1 MKPIGHVMILAS
13 AGAGKTYQ
21 LTNRF
26 VRLLAEG
33 APPERIA
40 ALTFTRKAAGEF
52 FDEILGKLA
61 EAASDPAVAAK
72 VGAQIGHPQL
82 RPADFNRMLRSVI
95 VAMPRLN
102 LGTLDGFFAR
112 VVRAFPLELG
122 LSGDFAIMEEHAARM
137 ARRRVLRRIFA
148 RTGGTPDAAQQDFIE
163 AFKRATFGREEK
175 QLTALLD
182 TFLDDHAETF
192 LESSDPALW
201 GQVAQIW
208 PEGSAWVV
216 GTKDRATLAR
226 ELERALAAEAM
237 SGGQRLRWDKFFAA
251 LPQWAPGAEL
261 PGEVKY
267 LLGNALKAWPD
278 LAEVTVERK
287 AQELTAPVAAALR
300 RLVAAI
306 VGGELNRRLEMT
318 RGIYAVLREYEAIYD
333 GLVRRSGN
341 LTFADL
347 QRLLRPDAGGRQLSR
362 TESDD
367 ARLFIDWRLDARIDH
382 WLLDEFQ
389 DTSPGQWSV
398 LRNLID
404 EAVQDPEGRR
414 SFFYVGDVKQAIF
427 AWRAGDPRLFREI
440 FNRYNAGAGGVI
452 AEQSLATSYR
462 SGPAVI
468 EMVNRVFGDTAA
480 LARLFPEPAVERWA
494 TEWRE
499 HSSERPTLGGYAEL
513 RPVGGEEERFAATL
527 GILEETQALARGL
540 TVAILVLQNRTAAEL
555 ADYLRR
561 QGGVAATAESDLHVG
576 ADNPLSCALLALFRA
591 AAHPG
596 DTAAQLHLRMTPLA
610 EVLAAEGLEG
620 EDALTKRILEEVHAG
635 GFGAAS
641 EAWIRRLEPRLAPD
655 DAFSRQRGR
664 QFADAAREFDELGNG
679 EVAEFVQF
687 MSRYTARDA
696 DAAGV
701 VRVMTVHKAK
711 GLGFDLVILPDLEGD
726 SLASRRKGQLA
737 VQKSPAREV
746 EWILHL
752 PSSEFFAADPVLS
765 DHVAAAKNDAC
776 YENFCL
782 LYVAM
787 TRAKRAMYIL
797 TKPVGK
803 SESKN
808 FPRLLE
814 ETLGG
819 AWSIG
824 DPAWFQTSAA
834 PPAVPPPPEALLLD
848 SASTRR
854 TVRRAVR
861 RPSDEGGGTTGAARL
876 FTLAGAAESEFGVA
890 VHALL
895 AGVEW
900 ADATVAERAAAE
912 WAARGP
918 AGAAAAGA
926 LSQAETA
933 AVWRRPDSPG
943 AEAWRERAFEVVLD
957 QSWVTGKFDRVVVTR
972 DAAGR
977 ALAAT
982 VYDFKTGTLA
992 EGTDLAREALR
1003 HKGQLEL
1010 YCRAAAVLAG
1020 LPLEA
1025 VAAEII
1031 FTAAGRR
1038 VRL

>member
-61 EAASDPAVAAK
+61 DAASDAEVAAR
-72 VGAQIGHPQL
+72 VGEQIGHPSL
-82 RPADFNRMLRSVI
+82 GPAGFSRMLRAVI
-95 VAMPRLN
+95 AAMPRLN

-122 LSGDFAIMEEHAARM
+122 LSGDFSIMEEHAARM
-137 ARRRVLRRIFA
+137 ARRRVLRRMFA
-148 RTGGTPDAAQQDFIE
+148 RTSGVPEAAQQDFIE

-175 QLTALLD
+175 QLTVLLD
-182 TFLDDHAETF
+182 SFLDEHADTYLETSEAGF
-192 LESSDPALW
+192 W

-208 PEGSAWVV
+208 PEGCEWIRP
-216 GTKDRATLAR
+216 GLDRAEAAR
-226 ELERALAAEAM
+226 VLQSALTGEEM
-237 SGGQRLRWDKFFAA
+237 SEGQRRRWDDFFAA
-251 LPQWAPGAEL
+251 LPLWAPGADL
-261 PGEVKY
+261 PDPVRYILK
-267 LLGNALKAWPD
+267 NALEAWPA
-278 LAEVTVERK
+278 LTEVRVERK
-287 AQELTAPVAAALR
+287 AQTLAPPVGQALR
-300 RLVAAI
+300 RLVGTI
-306 VGGELNRRLEMT
+306 VGGELTRRLEMT
-318 RGIYAVLREYEAIYD
+318 RGIFAVLREYEAIYD
-333 GLVRRSGN
+333 GLVRRTGS

-347 QRLLRPDAGGRQLSR
+347 QRLLRPDAGGRRLSR
-362 TESDD
+362 SESEAD

-427 AWRAGDPRLFREI
+427 AWRSGDPRLFREI
-440 FNRYNAGAGGVI
+440 FNSYNAGGGAVI
-452 AEQSLATSYR
+452 EEQRLATSHR

-468 EMVNRVFGDTAA
+468 AMVNRVFGDTAA
-480 LARLFPEPAVERWA
+480 LRRLFPLPAVERWA
-494 TEWRE
+494 TEWLE
-499 HSSERPTLGGYAEL
+499 HSSERPALGGYAEL
-513 RPVGGEEERFAATL
+513 RTASDEEGRFAATL
-527 GILEETQALARGL
+527 QILEETGALDRGL
-540 TVAILVLQNRTAAEL
+540 TVAVLVRKNDTAAAL

-610 EVLAAEGLEG
+610 EVLAAAGIG
-620 EDALTKRILEEVHAG
+620 SEDALTTRILEEVHAD
-635 GFGAAS
+635 GFAATS
-641 EAWIRRLEPRLAPD
+641 EAWIRLLEPRLERA

-679 EVAEFVQF
+679 EVAEFVQY
-687 MSRYTARDA
+687 MSRFTARDT

-711 GLGFDLVILPDLEGD
+711 GLGFDLVILPDLEGHG
-726 SLASRRKGQLA
+726 LASRRSGRLA
-737 VQKSPAREV
+737 VQKSLAREV

-752 PSSEFFAADPVLS
+752 PSRDFLSADPILS
-765 DHVAAAKNDAC
+765 AHVAAAENDAC
-776 YENFCL
+776 YENLCL

-787 TRAKRAMYIL
+787 TRAKRAMYL
-797 TKPVGK
+797 VTEPVGK
-803 SESKN
+803 SKSAN
-808 FPRLLE
+808 FPRLLQ

-819 AWSIG
+819 AWADG
-824 DPAWFQTSAA
+824 DPAWFEQVKPEILPA
-834 PPAVPPPPEALLLD
+834 PLPEEALLD
-848 SASTRR
+848 PARTPR
-854 TVRRAVR
+854 TVRRPVR
-861 RPSDEGGGTTGAARL
+861 RPSDQGSGTTGAARL
-876 FTLAGAAESEFGVA
+876 FTLEGADQSRTGLE

-900 ADATVAERAAAE
+900 ADGAEADRWAAE
-912 WAARGP
+912 WARRGA
-918 AGAAAAGA
+918 AGAAAAAQRNPETGA
-926 LSQAETA
+926 A
-933 AVWRRPDSPG
+933 WRRPGPL
-943 AEAWRERAFEVVLD
+943 AAAWRERAFELVLEG
-957 QSWVTGKFDRVVVTR
+957 SWVTGKFDRVVVTR
-972 DAAGR
+972 DAAGQ

-982 VYDFKTGTLA
+982 VYDFKTGALP
-992 EGTDLAREALR
+992 EGTDLGREALR
-1003 HKGQLEL
+1003 HQGQLEL
-1010 YCRAAAVLAG
+1010 YRRATAVLAG

-1038 VRL
+1038 IRF